1 VIDTAHFYLTNPRF
15 GFMID
20 SVPGFTERL
29 AEHDE
34 DGFGAVIRDAIERAR
49 NGEQKTI
56 GR

>member
-1 VIDTAHFYLTNPRF
+1 MDPAHFYLTNQRF

-29 AEHDE
+29 AEQDE
-34 DGFGAVIRDAIERAR
+34 DGFGALIRDAIERAR